1 MIQPNML
8 GRRSAIVDSRSGD
21 FGAHRSG
28 ITTARVV
35 TLQEEMLDFCITCP
49 HASILQ

>member
-21 FGAHRSG
+21 FGAHQAG
-28 ITTARVV
+28 ITTAGVV
-35 TLQEEMLDFCITCP
+35 TLQDEMLDVCITCP
-49 HASILQ
+49 RAS